1 MTSDFAETY
10 AVLRRLASRQLRGN
24 AATLDTTGLVHEA
37 WLKLES
43 AQDFQSQGHYLAVAA
58 TAMRQIVVDQAR
70 RRGSQKRG
78 GDVVK
83 VADMISQVAM
93 PEDTEL
99 VLAVDEALSKLAQ
112 RDGKL
117 AQIVE
122 WRFFAGLDE
131 AEIAAALE
139 CDVRTVRRN
148 FRKARAF
155 ILGELS

>member
-1 MTSDFAETY
+1 MAGDFTETY
-10 AVLRRLASRQLRGN
+10 AVLRRLASRQLRGHAN
-24 AATLDTTGLVHEA
+24 TLDTTGLVHEA
-37 WLKLES
+37 WLKLEG
-43 AQDFQSQGHYLAVAA
+43 APDFESQSHYLAVAA
-58 TAMRQIVVDQAR
+58 TAMRQIVVDHAR
-70 RRGSQKRG
+70 KRGSQKRG

-83 VADMISQVAM
+83 VADAISEVAVM
-93 PEDTEL
+93 EDTEL
-99 VLAVDEALSKLAQ
+99 VLAVDEALTKLGE
-112 RDGKL
+112 RDKKL

-131 AEIAAALE
+131 AEIAAALD